1 MYQGLVDLDWWAYPL
16 VALAL
21 THVTIVSVTVF
32 LHRHQAHRAI
42 ELHPVVSHF
51 FRFWLWLTTSMVT
64 REWAAVHRKHHAKVE
79 TPEDPHSPRIYGIS
93 TVLLRGA
100 ELYRA
105 AAKNPAIVQE
115 YGYGTPDDWI
125 ERNLYSR
132 FENLGIALMLII
144 DVALFGVLGLTVWAV
159 QMAWIP
165 IFAAGVIN
173 GACHY
178 VGYRNFEVD
187 DASTNL
193 VPWGLLI
200 GGEELHN
207 NHHAFASSAKFSQ
220 KSWEIDLGWGYIR
233 LLSGLGLA
241 SVRRVAPVPA
251 SVTHKEGIDLDT
263 ARAVITHR
271 MHVLAEYAR
280 QVVSRVHREEL
291 QRAQAS
297 ARPLLKPVRR
307 WLARE
312 ALLDSMT
319 RQQLAIA
326 LQHSQPLTQVHRLKH
341 QLQALWRER
350 STAPEAMVGAL
361 QEWCRQA
368 EATGVAALAEF
379 AVTLRRYSL
388 QAAPA

>member
-1 MYQGLVDLDWWAYPL
+1 MPVGVLDLEWWGYPL

-42 ELHPVVSHF
+42 ELHPLVSHF

-79 TPEDPHSPRIYGIS
+79 TPEDPHSPRIHGIG
-93 TVLLRGA
+93 TVLLQGA

-105 AAKNPAIVQE
+105 AAKDPQIVAE

-132 FENLGIALMLII
+132 FENLGIALMLAI
-144 DVALFGVLGLTVWAV
+144 DVALFGAIGVTIWAV
-159 QMAWIP
+159 QMMWIP

-173 GACHY
+173 GAGHY
-178 VGYRNFEVD
+178 FGYRNFEVD

-193 VPWGLLI
+193 VPWGVLI

-220 KSWEIDLGWGYIR
+220 KPWEFDLGWAYIR
-233 LLSGLGLA
+233 MLSATGLA
-241 SVRRVAPVPA
+241 TVRRVAPSAPRV
-251 SVTHKEGIDLDT
+251 SHKDGIDLDT

-271 MHVLAEYAR
+271 MHVLAAYAR
-280 QVVSRVHREEL
+280 QVVSRVHEEEL
-291 QRAQAS
+291 RRAQAD

-312 ALLDSMT
+312 AFLDATT
-319 RQQLAIA
+319 RQRLFDA
-326 LQHSQPLTQVHRLKH
+326 LEHSQPLMQVHQLKH

-350 STAPEAMVGAL
+350 SLSPESMVSAL

-368 EATGVAALAEF
+368 EASGIAALAEF
-379 AVTLRRYSL
+379 SMTLRRYSL
-388 QAAPA
+388 QPT